1 MQLTIKSHV
10 NWYVF
15 CNPTYIVRRIVLVS
29 FPYILEHYL
38 NNTSLPDVI
47 HLHLLYKTCLPSMV
61 QYMLNAFMNNSET
74 SLSLLLS
81 LFIEFKALIT

>member
-1 MQLTIKSHV
+1 
-10 NWYVF
+10 
-15 CNPTYIVRRIVLVS
+15 
-29 FPYILEHYL
+29 
-38 NNTSLPDVI
+38 
-47 HLHLLYKTCLPSMV
+47 MV